1 MDDVRLPEFEVDSGE
16 VARAHCRRSAQSG
29 RVEFI
34 SGGDRRHNRLM
45 VRAFWKLG
53 CPSRR
58 RTMRA
63 CAPALMRSPCS
74 SRRPTVKQQ
83 PRARLSKTSGRRPQR
98 RTRAGPSS
106 CSMAPTYVQCPV
118 IRFATSRRSAAR
130 WSGKD
135 SPPGASRSCAAW
147 PSSRMPCRAPRE
159 AAQLYREQRG
169 RADRLRPARPGRQAG
184 LDLTC
189 GGHGQSAGERT
200 HEQATANALV
210 APRRSPRASGQGR
223 SAGRTLPPAS
233 NPARSV
239 TPQIFDTPGPI
250 A

>member
-1 MDDVRLPEFEVDSGE
+1 MDDVRLPEFEVDSCE

-118 IRFATSRRSAAR
+118 IRVAISRRSAAR

-147 PSSRMPCRAPRE
+147 PSSRMPCCVRRC
-159 AAQLYREQRG
+159 RVRVGG
-169 RADRLRPARPGRQAG
+169 RA
-184 LDLTC
+184 
-189 GGHGQSAGERT
+189 
-200 HEQATANALV
+200 
-210 APRRSPRASGQGR
+210 RRSPRSATATPPCR
-223 SAGRTLPPAS
+223 RWCARPRAGRWSPSWTGSISPCACPCRAGHARPVRPRAASCPA
-233 NPARSV
+233 
-239 TPQIFDTPGPI
+239 
-250 A
+250 